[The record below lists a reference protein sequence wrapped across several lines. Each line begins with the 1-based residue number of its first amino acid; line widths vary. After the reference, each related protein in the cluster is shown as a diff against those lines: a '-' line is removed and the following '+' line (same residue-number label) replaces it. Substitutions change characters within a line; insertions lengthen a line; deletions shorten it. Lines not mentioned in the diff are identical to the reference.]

1 MGLTALVAYALVANG
16 QTWTQTSAVSG
27 DWQSVGMSADASTIT
42 AVAFSS
48 GPHCTSTNGGMTWS
62 TNTLAYNGQCVASS
76 ADGKSLVVVSADY
89 GPNGGIQISTNTG
102 ATWNVVTNLFW
113 AGHYRDSR
121 YFDWRSAA
129 CSADA
134 RTMVVGCINATGPG
148 QTFVSTNS
156 AEAWTAVSTPG
167 GFALASSADGSRVA
181 AGVEVDGFY
190 SSTNSGLQW
199 VKKSGPA
206 GFCWCLASSAD
217 GGKLAAAIAT
227 NSNADMGLIYTSPDG
242 GDTWELSGAPSA
254 YWVSIASSADGSK
267 LAGAAFGGGIFTSS
281 DSGATWVSNNI
292 PVAQWTSIASS
303 ADGAKLCAVVRGG
316 GIWTAQSTPTPLL
329 KAANQ
334 DGNLTLS
341 WTLPSTPF
349 VLQQN
354 FGFPPDTWEDVHA
367 TPVLDLTN
375 LDNRVSFPLSPAN
388 LFYRLMSL

>member
-134 RTMVVGCINATGPG
+134 RTMVVGCIDATGPG
-148 QTFVSTNS
+148 QHLVSTNS
-156 AEAWTAVSTPG
+156 AEAWTAVRTPG
-167 GFALASSADGSRVA
+167 GFALALSADGSRVA

-242 GDTWELSGAPSA
+242 GDTWESVGRLRRIGYQSPPLPMGANWQAQP
-254 YWVSIASSADGSK
+254 
-267 LAGAAFGGGIFTSS
+267 LEAAFLRRRTAGLPGFLTISPWR
-281 DSGATWVSNNI
+281 SG
-292 PVAQWTSIASS
+292 QASPRRPMGQS
-303 ADGAKLCAVVRGG
+303 CAPWCAEAESGQR
-316 GIWTAQSTPTPLL
+316 
-329 KAANQ
+329 NQ
-334 DGNLTLS
+334 
-341 WTLPSTPF
+341 
-349 VLQQN
+349 
-354 FGFPPDTWEDVHA
+354 
-367 TPVLDLTN
+367 
-375 LDNRVSFPLSPAN
+375 R
-388 LFYRLMSL
+388 RRRC